1 VSSAVPGNRWTI
13 RGVKLR
19 DDYALAVTRL
29 AAGAHSHEPRE
40 NERARRWRPAA
51 ACAWK
56 THKRMPEN
64 ESLSDKS
71 RSALEAVEK
80 RLQALEKRTNTIDI
94 KRVANAWAQDWR
106 EEVTELRLEAA
117 SLDDELAA
125 ARMNARA
132 KALEECAD
140 VVQDLA

>member
-1 VSSAVPGNRWTI
+1 
-13 RGVKLR
+13 
-19 DDYALAVTRL
+19 
-29 AAGAHSHEPRE
+29 
-40 NERARRWRPAA
+40 
-51 ACAWK
+51 
-56 THKRMPEN
+56 MPEN